1 MSNDLLAR
9 IQKHCRRRWHSIRV
23 IMREFFLSCRGH
35 FSEKQIQ
42 NVSEVEYRDYIH
54 EYFFLRLLIDTT
66 YEIIRVSGKTY
77 FK

>member
-1 MSNDLLAR
+1 
-9 IQKHCRRRWHSIRV
+9 
-23 IMREFFLSCRGH
+23 MREFFLSCRGH